1 MANTYQHWRLET
13 DADRIGWLHAD
24 KAGEST
30 NSLSGEMLDELADIV
45 SELEDSNIRG
55 LVILSA
61 KKNGFIAGADINS
74 IAQAKTAEQAAEFIQ
89 HGQSIFNRIEKLR
102 FPTVCL
108 IHGFCMGGGY
118 ELALACRYRIAL
130 NDPGTKLGLPEI
142 KLGIHPGFGG
152 AMRLPLLIGA
162 PAAMDIMLSGRAVS
176 ARAAKKMGMIDYLVA
191 ERHLRKAAVDTITNK
206 PPRKKLKGWKSLT
219 NSTLVRPLLAS
230 YLRKQVAKK
239 ALKKHYPAPYALIDI
254 WEKYGGSRNRML
266 KAEEDSLS
274 NLVVGDTA
282 QNLIRVFFLQT
293 KLKSIGDKKLFT
305 PKRVHVI
312 GAGVMG
318 GDIAA
323 WCALQGFQ
331 VTLQD
336 RQEKNIARVIKNANK
351 LYTKK
356 LKDRTLVQSTLD
368 RLIPDI
374 DGLGLPHA
382 DVIIEAIFEDKDA
395 KHALFRDIEPK
406 IKPDALLATNTSS
419 IPLEE
424 LGEALQD
431 PGRLVGVHF
440 FNPVAM
446 MQLVEIVSA
455 DNTQQEALDKAA
467 SFTRHINR
475 LPLPVKSSPGF
486 LVNRVLMPY
495 LMESVVIEA
504 EGISAP
510 AIDEAATDF
519 GMPMGPILLAD
530 TVGLDICLSV
540 AENLS
545 GTTGGDI
552 PQRLKTLVND
562 GHLGRKS
569 KRGFYHYKNGKP
581 TDAKAKKTDYRPP
594 DIQNRLML
602 RFVNEAVACL
612 REGIIA
618 DKDLLDAGIIFGTG
632 FAPFRGGPIHYR
644 DQQGAQDLY
653 RKLVELEEKY
663 GSRFKPDAGW
673 NNPDREPQLSVVRDY
688 ASNEL

>member
-1 MANTYQHWRLET
+1 MTNTYQHWRLDT
-13 DADRIGWLHAD
+13 DDDGIRWLYAD

-30 NSLSGEMLDELADIV
+30 NSLSHEMLDELANIV
-45 SELEDSNIRG
+45 TELEDSSARG
-55 LVILSA
+55 LVILSN
-61 KKNGFIAGADINS
+61 KKNGFIAGADINT
-74 IAQAKTAEQAAEFIQ
+74 IAQAKSAEQAAEFIR
-89 HGQSIFNRIEKLR
+89 HGQSIYNRIEKLR

-130 NDPGTKLGLPEI
+130 NDPGTRLGLPEI

-176 ARAAKKMGMIDYLVA
+176 ARSAKKMGMVDYLVA
-191 ERHLRKAAVDTITNK
+191 ERHMHKAAIDIINSK

-219 NSTLVRPLLAS
+219 NHAFVRPLLAS

-239 ALKKHYPAPYALIDI
+239 ALQKHYPAPYALIDI
-254 WEKYGGSRNRML
+254 WEKYGGNRSRML
-266 KAEEDSLS
+266 KAEEESLS
-274 NLVVGDTA
+274 SLVVGETA
-282 QNLIRVFFLQT
+282 QNLIRVFFLQD
-293 KLKSIGDKKLFT
+293 KLKSIGDKKLFS
-305 PKRVHVI
+305 PRRVHVI

-336 RQEKNIARVIKNANK
+336 RQEKNIARVIKNASK
-351 LYTKK
+351 LYQKK
-356 LKDRTLVQSTLD
+356 LKDPIQVQATLD
-368 RLIPDI
+368 RLIPDMN
-374 DGLGLPHA
+374 GLGLPHA
-382 DVIIEAIFEDKDA
+382 DVIIEAIFESKEA
-395 KHALFRDIEPK
+395 KHTLFREIEPI

-424 LGEALQD
+424 LGEALSE
-431 PGRLVGVHF
+431 PGRLVGIHF

-446 MQLVEIVSA
+446 MQLVEIVGA
-455 DNTQQEALDKAA
+455 ENTQQEVLDKAA
-467 SFTRHINR
+467 SFTRHISR

-495 LMESVVIEA
+495 LIESVILET
-504 EGISAP
+504 EGISAA
-510 AIDEAATDF
+510 AIDASATDF

-545 GTTGGDI
+545 ETTSVDV

-562 GHLGRKS
+562 GHLGRKTNH
-569 KRGFYHYKNGKP
+569 GFYHYKNGKP
-581 TDAKAKKTDYRPP
+581 TDAKAGKTDYRPA
-594 DIQNRLML
+594 DIQDRLML
-602 RFVNEAVACL
+602 RFINEAVACL
-612 REGIIA
+612 REGVVA

-632 FAPFRGGPIHYR
+632 FAPFHGGPMHYR
-644 DQQGAQDLY
+644 DQQGADKLY

-663 GSRFKPDAGW
+663 GGRFKPDAGW
-673 NNPDREPQLSVVRDY
+673 NPNKEPQLSVVREY

>member
-1 MANTYQHWRLET
+1 MAKQYQHWRLES
-13 DADRIGWLHAD
+13 DDDRITWLYAD
-24 KAGEST
+24 KANEST
-30 NSLSGEMLDELADIV
+30 NSLSREMLDELADIV
-45 SELEDSNIRG
+45 GDLEDSTSRG

-61 KKNGFIAGADINS
+61 KKNGFIAGADINT
-74 IAQAKTAEQAAEFIQ
+74 IAQAKTTEQAAEFIR

-102 FPTVCL
+102 FPTVCV

-130 NDPGTKLGLPEI
+130 DDPGTKLGLPEI

-176 ARAAKKMGMIDYLVA
+176 ARSAKKMGMIDYLVA
-191 ERHLRKAAVDTITNK
+191 EHHLRKAAIDLVKTK
-206 PPRKKLKGWKSLT
+206 PSRHRLRGWKTLT
-219 NSTLVRPLLAS
+219 NHAFVRPLLAS
-230 YLRKQVAKK
+230 YLRKQVAAK
-239 ALKKHYPAPYALIDI
+239 APKKHYPAPYSLIDI
-254 WEKYGGSRNRML
+254 WEKHAGNRNRML

-274 NLVVGDTA
+274 NLVVGETA
-282 QNLIRVFFLQT
+282 QNLIRVFFLQN
-293 KLKSIGDKKLFT
+293 KLKAIGDKKLFS
-305 PKRVHVI
+305 PKRVHVV

-331 VTLQD
+331 VTVQD
-336 RQEKNIARVIKNANK
+336 RQEKNIARVIQNAYK
-351 LYTKK
+351 LYSKK
-356 LKDRTLVQSTLD
+356 LKDRLLIQAALD
-368 RLIPDI
+368 RLIPDMH
-374 DGLGLPHA
+374 GLGLPHA
-382 DVIIEAIFEDKDA
+382 DVIIEAIFEDKDV
-395 KHALFRDIEPK
+395 KHALFREIEPK

-419 IPLEE
+419 IPLET
-424 LGEALQD
+424 LGEALAD
-431 PGRLVGVHF
+431 PGRLVGIHF

-455 DNTQQEALDKAA
+455 GNTRQEVINKAA
-467 SFTRHINR
+467 AFTRHINR

-495 LMESVVIEA
+495 LVEAVVLEA
-504 EGISAP
+504 EGIGAP
-510 AIDEAATDF
+510 IIDNAATDF
-519 GMPMGPILLAD
+519 GMPMGPIALAD

-545 GTTGGDI
+545 GTTSVEV
-552 PQRLKTLVND
+552 PQRLKTLVHD

-569 KRGFYHYKNGKP
+569 NRGFYHYKNGKP
-581 TDAKAKKTDYRPP
+581 VDAKVGKADYSPA
-594 DIQNRLML
+594 DIQDRLML
-602 RFVNEAVACL
+602 RFINEATACL
-612 REGIIA
+612 REGVVT

-632 FAPFRGGPIHYR
+632 FAPFRGGPMHYR
-644 DQQGAQDLY
+644 DQQGATALY

-663 GSRFKPDAGW
+663 GNRFKPDAAW
-673 NNPDREPQLSVVRDY
+673 KPDKEPQLTVVRDY
-688 ASNEL
+688 AGNEL

>member
-1 MANTYQHWRLET
+1 MAKSYQHWRLET
-13 DADRIGWLHAD
+13 DDDRIGWLYAD
-24 KAGEST
+24 KSGEST
-30 NSLSGEMLDELADIV
+30 NSLSREMLDELAEIV
-45 SELEDSNIRG
+45 DEIEGDTPRG

-61 KKNGFIAGADINS
+61 KKNGFIAGADINT
-74 IAQAKTAEQAAEFIQ
+74 IAEAKTTEQAAEFIR
-89 HGQSIFNRIEKLR
+89 HGQGIFNRIEKLR
-102 FPTVCL
+102 IPTVCL

-130 NDPGTKLGLPEI
+130 DDPGTKLGLPEI

-152 AMRLPLLIGA
+152 AMRLPLLVGA

-176 ARAAKKMGMIDYLVA
+176 ARSARKMGMVDYVVA
-191 ERHLRKAAVDTITNK
+191 ERHLRKAAIDLITTK
-206 PPRKKLKGWKSLT
+206 PPRHKLKGWKAFT
-219 NSTLVRPLLAS
+219 NHVFVRPMLAA

-239 ALKKHYPAPYALIDI
+239 APRKHYPAPYALIDI
-254 WEKYGGSRNRML
+254 WERYAGNRQRML

-274 NLVVGDTA
+274 SLVVGETA

-293 KLKSIGDKKLFT
+293 KLKAIGDKKFFS
-305 PKRVHVI
+305 PKRVHII

-336 RQEKNIARVIKNANK
+336 RQEKNIARVIKSANK
-351 LYTKK
+351 LYKKK
-356 LKDRTLVQSTLD
+356 LKDRLLVQAALD
-368 RLIPDI
+368 RLVPDMN
-374 DGLGLPHA
+374 GLGLQHA

-395 KHALFRDIEPK
+395 KHALFREIEPV

-419 IPLEE
+419 IPLEV
-424 LGEALQD
+424 LGEALND
-431 PGRLVGVHF
+431 PGRLVGIHF

-455 DNTQQEALDKAA
+455 GNTHKEVCDKAA

-495 LMESVVIEA
+495 LVEAVVLES
-504 EGISAP
+504 EGIGAP
-510 AIDEAATDF
+510 VIDSAATDF

-545 GTTGGDI
+545 GTTSVDI

-562 GHLGRKS
+562 GHLGRKAN
-569 KRGFYHYKNGKP
+569 RGFYHYKNGKP
-581 TDAKAKKTDYRPP
+581 VDAKSGKADYRPA
-594 DIQNRLML
+594 DVQDRLML
-602 RFVNEAVACL
+602 RFVNESVACL
-612 REGIIA
+612 REGVVT

-632 FAPFRGGPIHYR
+632 FAPFRGGPMHYR
-644 DQQGAQDLY
+644 DQQGADVLY
-653 RKLVELEEKY
+653 RRLVELEEKY
-663 GSRFKPDAGW
+663 GNRFKPDSGW
-673 NNPDREPQLSVVRDY
+673 KPDKQPQLSVVSDY
-688 ASNEL
+688 AGNEL